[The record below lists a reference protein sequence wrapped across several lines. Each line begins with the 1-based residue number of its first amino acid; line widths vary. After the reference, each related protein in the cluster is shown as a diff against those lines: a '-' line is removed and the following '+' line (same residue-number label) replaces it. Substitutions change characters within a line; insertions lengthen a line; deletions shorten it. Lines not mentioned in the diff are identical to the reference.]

1 MDFCEHSICQPVF
14 FIFCV
19 RAKLDTLLEFKEI
32 TALCGWIVLG
42 VHMAS
47 NFRSSKTHTLTIA
60 QVTQKMMVWEYVS
73 RTCRPRQDGRF

>member
-1 MDFCEHSICQPVF
+1 MDFCEHIICQPVF

-60 QVTQKMMVWEYVS
+60 QGHTKDDAMGVCK
-73 RTCRPRQDGRF
+73 QDLQA